1 MHNQNDYELQLRAFE
16 RMYLIR
22 RFEQAAYDLSVEK
35 EPSIAGSVHLCA
47 GQEAVPVGAS
57 IALEAADKVI
67 ATYRGHGWALECGVS
82 VEGLMAELL
91 HKSTGVNGGRSGS
104 ALVTYPNERF
114 IGENSIVGAGGPI
127 ACGVSLAAQLDGLDA
142 VTLVSFGDGA
152 TSQGALHE
160 SLVFAASKDL
170 PVIFVCEN
178 NSWSEMTST
187 SRILKT
193 KRIAGRAAGYGF
205 KGATIDGT
213 DPVAVRD
220 TVALARDELVKGK
233 GPVLL
238 ECSVPRL
245 WGHYN
250 RDIEHYRLKADRQDA
265 NERDPIARL
274 ERTLI
279 ARGVS
284 SADDLDVIRQSVDG
298 QIEAAVAFAKGSAVP
313 DPVTARLHV
322 VGDVK
327 RPQRDQSSSQAVE
340 GLVKEMTYIEAVNA
354 ALRAELEAQTDV
366 VLFGEDVG
374 HAGGIFGAT
383 RYLQRDFGEAR
394 VFDTPIAE
402 AAILGTAVGAAI
414 SGKRPVVEIMWA
426 DFLLVALDQII
437 NQAANI
443 RYLTRGEK
451 TVPLVVRVQQG
462 ATPGSTAQHSQCL
475 EALLSHIPGLRVGL
489 PATPQDAY
497 AMLRAAVASEDPT
510 IIIESRSLYREKG
523 SVALAAPVE
532 PTAGAIRRRDGR
544 DVCLITWGSTLPAV
558 TAAADLLALDG
569 IETSIL
575 DLRWLSPPDLDCL
588 CEVVSECGGKFVVV
602 HEANRTGGFGAEIVT
617 SLLERLHLESVAFR
631 RVATPDV
638 RIPASPVL
646 QSALLPDS
654 SQVRSAVLELV
665 AGRPFEMS
673 A

>member
-1 MHNQNDYELQLRAFE
+1 MRSANDYELQLRAFE
-16 RMYLIR
+16 RMCLIR
-22 RFEQAAYDLSVEK
+22 RFEQAAYDLSIEK

-47 GQEAVPVGAS
+47 GQEAVPVGAAL
-57 IALEAADKVI
+57 ALEEEDQVI

-104 ALVTYPNERF
+104 ALVTFPNHRF

-127 ACGVSLAAQLDGLDA
+127 ACGVALAARLNDIDA
-142 VTLVSFGDGA
+142 VTVVSFGDGA

-160 SLVFAASKDL
+160 SLVFAASRSL
-170 PVIFVCEN
+170 PVVFVCEN
-178 NSWSEMTST
+178 NSWSEMTPT

-213 DPVAVRD
+213 DPIAVRD
-220 TVALARDELVKGK
+220 TVAMAREELVRGN

-238 ECSVPRL
+238 ECTVPRL

-250 RDIEHYRLKADRQDA
+250 RDIEHYRPKADREDA
-265 NERDPIARL
+265 SGRDPILRL
-274 ERTLI
+274 EEALV
-279 ARGVS
+279 AKGLS
-284 SADDLDVIRQSVDG
+284 SADELDLIRKRVDK
-298 QIEAAVAFAKGSAVP
+298 QIEAAVAFAKESATP
-313 DPVTARLHV
+313 DPSTARLHV
-322 VGDVK
+322 IGAIEWPKVVPPGSAEV
-327 RPQRDQSSSQAVE
+327 ST
-340 GLVKEMTYIEAVNA
+340 KEMAYIEAVNA
-354 ALRAELEAQTDV
+354 ALRAELETRDDV
-366 VLFGEDVG
+366 IVFGEDVG

-383 RYLQRDFGEAR
+383 RYLQRDFGEER

-402 AAILGTAVGAAI
+402 AAILGSAVGAAI

-497 AMLRAAVASEDPT
+497 SMLRAAVASEDPT
-510 IIIESRSLYREKG
+510 IIIESRSLYRDKG
-523 SVALAAPVE
+523 PVALAAPIE
-532 PTAGAIRRRDGR
+532 PTAGSVRRRDGT
-544 DVCLITWGSTLPAV
+544 DICLVTWGSTLPAV
-558 TAAADLLALDG
+558 MAAADELTQDG
-569 IETSIL
+569 VSAAVL
-575 DLRWLSPPDLDCL
+575 DLRWLSPLDLDQI
-588 CEVVSECGGKFVVV
+588 CEAVSECGGKVVVV
-602 HEANRTGGFGAEIVT
+602 HEANLTGGFGAEIVT
-617 SLLERLHLESVAFR
+617 RLLERLPEGIAFR

-646 QSALLPDS
+646 QSALLPNS
-654 SQVRSAVLELV
+654 AAIRSAALELV
-665 AGRPFEMS
+665 VERPRKTR
-673 A
+673 AR